1 MLSVFANVINHFI
14 NHQIIGKKSLLLHT
28 TKSNVYVI
36 MKKLLLLAI
45 ASVVMLVAGCSNSSA
60 KETEEEVV
68 LTTTADSVTYHLG
81 RIIGA
86 QLNLELKS
94 NKHNVDKAE
103 VIASI
108 RKALGYSDNEFMQ
121 YGDSLGRLLQA
132 GPGADSIK
140 VYSQY
145 NGALIALNVRQAAS
159 HAGGKAEA
167 KAFFKGFN
175 ATIEAKDTVNTSADE
190 TALNAIFMRLNA
202 AAAASTNAAA
212 EKNKTDGA
220 AYIDKMMKEDKGY
233 KKTASG
239 LVYKIVKKG
248 SGANITADQ
257 TACVRYEGRHIDGTV
272 FDNGQGQVQEF
283 PVSAVVPGFSEGLML
298 MNKGTKITLIIPGDL
313 GYGERGAGGSIRPNE
328 TLVFDVELVDIK

>member
-1 MLSVFANVINHFI
+1 
-14 NHQIIGKKSLLLHT
+14 
-28 TKSNVYVI
+28 

-60 KETEEEVV
+60 KETEEEEVV

-145 NGALIALNVRQAAS
+145 NGALIALNVRQAAN
-159 HAGGKAEA
+159 HAGDRK
-167 KAFFKGFN
+167 
-175 ATIEAKDTVNTSADE
+175 S
-190 TALNAIFMRLNA
+190 
-202 AAAASTNAAA
+202 
-212 EKNKTDGA
+212 
-220 AYIDKMMKEDKGY
+220 
-233 KKTASG
+233 
-239 LVYKIVKKG
+239 
-248 SGANITADQ
+248 
-257 TACVRYEGRHIDGTV
+257 
-272 FDNGQGQVQEF
+272 
-283 PVSAVVPGFSEGLML
+283 VV
-298 MNKGTKITLIIPGDL
+298 
-313 GYGERGAGGSIRPNE
+313 
-328 TLVFDVELVDIK
+328 